1 MVRQGLWEAAI
12 AFAEGVRDTSNSR
25 HDDNSIDCFCEG
37 LLIQH
42 GRTDEAYRKYGLR
55 AATGTTNLAVYRA
68 LARQYP
74 DRDRRQILL
83 DLIESRGD
91 KSKWFAAAKDEGFLD
106 IALECAG
113 THVADPST
121 LVRAARDFG
130 EAEPRFAASVALMAI
145 THDRSVSL
153 HLGSSDLPAK
163 SLLFP
168 LGILMPSARE
178 GPPHSSRRPTSGV
191 RGVHSILLRW
201 LVTPP
206 VPSINS
212 IRRRETLVFW
222 VSQPLA
228 WLVAPKDV
236 PLMTRRGDL
245 KLSHGATAKAERTP

>member
-1 MVRQGLWEAAI
+1 MQPLLWPII
-12 AFAEGVRDTSNSR
+12 APRFTGVRDTSNSR

-212 IRRRETLVFW
+212 IRRRNPGILGVPATG
-222 VSQPLA
+222 LA
-228 WLVAPKDV
+228 GCTEGRPVDDEA
-236 PLMTRRGDL
+236 R
-245 KLSHGATAKAERTP
+245 